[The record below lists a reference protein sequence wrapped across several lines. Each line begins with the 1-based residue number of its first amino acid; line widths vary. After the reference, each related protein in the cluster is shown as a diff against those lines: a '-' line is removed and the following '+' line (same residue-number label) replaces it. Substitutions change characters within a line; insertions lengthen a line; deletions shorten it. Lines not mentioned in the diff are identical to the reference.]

1 MLNRYIAKPF
11 QQGLAL
17 YLSIEETDINNMENI
32 IKKLEEMQ
40 EDIEKLISDNEEASQ
55 VWKMFDNLVDKLEDI
70 HEEQEKTE
78 ERTYNGK

>member
-1 MLNRYIAKPF
+1 
-11 QQGLAL
+11 
-17 YLSIEETDINNMENI
+17 MENKI
-32 IKKLEEMQ
+32 EKLREMQ

-78 ERTYNGK
+78 ERIYKHD

>member
-1 MLNRYIAKPF
+1 MRDK
-11 QQGLAL
+11 
-17 YLSIEETDINNMENI
+17 

-55 VWKMFDNLVDKLEDI
+55 VWQMFDNLVYKLEDI

-78 ERTYNGK
+78 ERTYND

>member
-1 MLNRYIAKPF
+1 MKIKSGKHKQLIILKE
-11 QQGLAL
+11 QKGV
-17 YLSIEETDINNMENI
+17 NMRDK

>member
-1 MLNRYIAKPF
+1 MRDK
-11 QQGLAL
+11 
-17 YLSIEETDINNMENI
+17 